1 MRVYDKKSR
10 TYWRDLLEKNALS
23 FDFQKDTGE
32 IIESWYQDAIREVRA
47 EKKATEKDDR
57 DRDRDGPRRDPRPG
71 RDRDR
76 RDGSLRD
83 PRDARRDQ
91 GRRDLGRERRNSPDP
106 RSQRERPT
114 PAEELCRIWAK
125 DGKCEFGDK
134 CKFAHGND
142 PAAKVEPGSRV
153 KEEGH
158 DRDRR
163 DRSRDRR

>member
-10 TYWRDLLEKNALS
+10 TYWRELLEKNASS
-23 FDFQKDTGE
+23 FDFQKETAE
-32 IIESWYQDAIREVRA
+32 IIESRYQDAIREVRA

-57 DRDRDGPRRDPRPG
+57 ERERDGPRRDLRPG

-76 RDGSLRD
+76 RDGPLRD
-83 PRDARRDQ
+83 PRDTRRDQ
-91 GRRDLGRERRNSPDP
+91 GRRDLGPDRRNSPDP
-106 RSQRERPT
+106 RPQRERPT
-114 PAEELCRIWAK
+114 PVKAPCRNWAK
-125 DGKCEFGDK
+125 DGKCDWGDK
-134 CKFAHGND
+134 CKFAHGNE

-153 KEEGH
+153 KEDGH